1 MKNTF
6 LKNLLLVTVSLC
18 SVSLKAEEPTGIE
31 VDESN
36 FKEIFNRSVTEQAD
50 TVSNRA
56 KSFDV
61 EVSASYLTL
70 TELDLKNNYYNIDY
84 SDSFKTMP
92 ALQVAGAWQLVK
104 MGGLKL
110 APYVAAGY
118 GFKEEK
124 IVATTNK
131 TGVPL
136 KDIVSLH
143 TVPLVAGLQ
152 IKHHI
157 PGTKR
162 FSVFAI
168 PTAGAQWFYQS
179 GTLDGINDSYWIP
192 FWGARAGVVL
202 FESNR
207 TSSVASWFEGVT
219 VGTSYRSSLGSSQT
233 LQAWSADLGLKILL

>member
-1 MKNTF
+1 MKNTY
-6 LKNLLLVTVSLC
+6 LKNLSLTVTLLCTVSLN
-18 SVSLKAEEPTGIE
+18 AEEPTGIS

-36 FKEIFNRSVTEQAD
+36 FKEIFNKSVTEQTD

-70 TELDLKNNYYNIDY
+70 TELDLKNNYYDIDY

-92 ALQVAGAWQLVK
+92 ALQVAGAWQLIK
-104 MGGLKL
+104 MGGLRM
-110 APYVAAGY
+110 APYIAAGY

-124 IVATTNK
+124 VVATTTK

-143 TVPLVAGLQ
+143 TVPLVAGFQ
-152 IKHHI
+152 IKHNI

-192 FWGARAGVVL
+192 FWGARVGAVL
-202 FESNR
+202 FESNK
-207 TSSVASWFEGVT
+207 TSSVDSWFEGIT